1 MGERCAQVFF
11 ACLYDHQV
19 QLSATLARM
28 LRRPWTGLYLQA
40 IAFHQPGRKVPRLQR
55 NFPIQRLF
63 AVPRMTG
70 LLMLDEGMADKVARA
85 TGRRVVIAPDVADGP
100 WLTEHPLAMQC
111 RQRAGAAPLV
121 GLLGH
126 LLPSKGITTLA
137 EIALRDDA
145 QDLAYLFAG
154 EIYWTMFKPAQKE
167 IIERAMHSARTAIFI
182 AQRVPDS
189 AAFNALVAVCDV
201 LFAAYHDFPHS
212 SNMLTLG
219 RLPRKA
225 DRRERRPPHG
235 AARAGLSVG
244 RGGAASDP
252 AAALEALR
260 RVARDPAAW
269 RAARQPR
276 WREYRERHSAA
287 ALDGALR
294 ELFAI
299 RRRRLSRFSADPE
312 RTQPQR
318 EFAQAAAWRAADGPA
333 VAVPD
338 LRVSSIVRRTAQ
350 LRPEQVQQRLPAHA
364 EAGGEHFEQAQP
376 VRVVE
381 AFGRVGAGLGKGVRA
396 VNAIADGR
404 HRVVVG
410 DGAGEAGAVEQAIVG
425 ARAPVGVEAAVEIRG
440 PGWPGRGASR
450 GWT

>member
-1 MGERCAQVFF
+1 MTTASENPPLAIVEWNVGGHHDGYLKLYVGTLLRQQRRLVALVRDAQALRLSLAGEGGDAAIAAGKLVIAQIPAPAFLEEKKRWRRQWGAWRYGRKVASLLAQAERTMGERCAQVFF

-19 QLSATLARM
+19 QLSATLAHM
-28 LRRPWTGLYLQA
+28 LRRPWSGLYLQA

-63 AVPRMTG
+63 AVPRMKG
-70 LLMLDEGMADKVARA
+70 LLMLDESIADKVARA

-167 IIERAMHSARTAIFI
+167 IIERAMRSARTAIFI

-212 SNMLTLG
+212 SNMLTLAAFLEKPIVVSEG
-219 RLPRKA
+219 RLMAQRVRDYRLGEVVPQA
-225 DRRERRPPHG
+225 
-235 AARAGLSVG
+235 
-244 RGGAASDP
+244 DP

-260 RVARDPAAW
+260 RVTRDPAAW

-294 ELFAI
+294 ELLAI
-299 RRRRLSRFSADPE
+299 RPE
-312 RTQPQR
+312 H
-318 EFAQAAAWRAADGPA
+318 G
-333 VAVPD
+333 
-338 LRVSSIVRRTAQ
+338 
-350 LRPEQVQQRLPAHA
+350 
-364 EAGGEHFEQAQP
+364 
-376 VRVVE
+376 
-381 AFGRVGAGLGKGVRA
+381 
-396 VNAIADGR
+396 
-404 HRVVVG
+404 
-410 DGAGEAGAVEQAIVG
+410 
-425 ARAPVGVEAAVEIRG
+425 
-440 PGWPGRGASR
+440 
-450 GWT
+450 